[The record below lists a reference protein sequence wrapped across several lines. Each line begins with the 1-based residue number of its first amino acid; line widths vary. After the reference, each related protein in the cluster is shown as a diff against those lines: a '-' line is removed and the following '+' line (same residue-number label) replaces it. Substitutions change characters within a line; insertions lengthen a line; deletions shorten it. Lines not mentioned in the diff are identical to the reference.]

1 MTSTP
6 VLNAV
11 RKAVLLGAVS
21 AAVAALSVSAQ
32 AQDSAAGPQSL
43 ETVTVTGTRIAKRDA
58 EAESPILTVDA
69 DAIIESGYTTVDQF
83 MNTLTQV
90 TPSSSSQ
97 SNNPSNNGR
106 SVIDLRGLGSNRNL
120 VLIDGRRGMGSTSG
134 GVVDINTIPS
144 ALIERVEV
152 ITGGAGATYGADA
165 VAGVVNFIMKKDFE
179 GIAISSQY
187 RLTQQEDGQE
197 WSSDI
202 TLGGKFADGRGS
214 AVFSAGYFNRDDMY
228 KDARAFAAQAS
239 SQTGTFPGGSYT
251 AGANVPSQA
260 AVNTIFGPGRC
271 AANGGQ
277 AGFGFNPDGTLFCT
291 GVSGSPLDVVNY
303 TGPASDIA
311 TAFFPDFFS
320 YNFEP
325 ANILVLPMERWN
337 VYGRIGLEI
346 NDRFEPYAQFMY
358 TNYNALQELAP
369 TPAGGSTGFTVP
381 VTNPFITAPLRALL
395 ASRPNPTATFDLAKR
410 FNALG
415 GRTGFNTHDVWQL
428 TSGATGDIVGSWTYD
443 AYASYGRS
451 VLTEIQGGNVRRD
464 RTQQLLGAA
473 DGGRSI
479 CTGGLNLFGSAEIS
493 QACRDFIS
501 LEAKNLTVIEQSIIE
516 ATATGDVAELPA
528 GMIQAAIG
536 ASYREV
542 DFDFRPDGG
551 LQPGL
556 VAGFNEQKPVAGALN
571 FTDVFTE
578 VAVPILK
585 DMPFVQSL
593 SLTLGYRM
601 TDNSRSGSD
610 DTYKATFDWT
620 ATDSLRFRAG
630 YQHAVR
636 SPNISELF
644 SPQLNNFPTFTNQ
657 DPCNTTGTIAA
668 TYRSGPNGAQVRALC
683 AAQSVVAGGANYFQ
697 PFGQATGIIVGNP
710 NLKPEVADSFTLG
723 FVLNQPIASLE
734 RSYLSVDYWSIEL
747 EEVIAAVGATTIV
760 QRCYNRDGANPTFDI
775 NNSWCRLFTRSA
787 TNGGVEGLLQLS
799 RNQAA
804 STVSGVD
811 LAAGVGFDLGE
822 SIGTLDFNLG
832 ATWTEKNESQTTPV
846 DPVFDF
852 AGTIGS
858 GTGSSVP
865 EWKANIDTIYSR
877 GPLKLQLSA
886 RYIDGMVNAA
896 TVTGGSPI
904 SNTGVP
910 ATWYYDL
917 IGRYE
922 LTGSLTV
929 RVGIN
934 NLSDQAPRIY
944 NPNVQANT
952 DPSLYDVL
960 GRRYY
965 VGIDYRL

>member
-1 MTSTP
+1 MSNSTVP
-6 VLNAV
+6 VAV
-11 RKAVLLGAVS
+11 RRALLLSAIGA
-21 AAVAALSVSAQ
+21 AAAASSVAPAQ
-32 AQDSAAGPQSL
+32 QAAAADAL

-69 DAIIESGYTTVDQF
+69 EAIVESGYTTVDQF
-83 MNTLTQV
+83 MNTLPQV

-152 ITGGAGATYGADA
+152 ITGGAGATYGPDA
-165 VAGVVNFIMKKDFE
+165 VAGVVNFIMKKNFE
-179 GIAISSQY
+179 GMAVSSQY
-187 RLTQQEDGQE
+187 RLTEQEDGQE
-197 WSSDI
+197 WSTDI
-202 TLGGKFADGRGS
+202 TLGSTFADGRGS
-214 AVFSAGYFNRDDMY
+214 AVLSAGYFNRDDMY

-239 SQTGTFPGGSYT
+239 TTTGTFPGGSYT
-251 AGANVPSQA
+251 AGANVPTQA
-260 AVNTIFGPGRC
+260 AVDALFGPGRC
-271 AANGGQ
+271 APNGGST
-277 AGFGFNPDGTLFCT
+277 GFGFNPDGTLFCT
-291 GVSGSPLDVVNY
+291 GVAGNALNVVGY

-311 TAFFPDFFS
+311 TSFFPDFFS

-337 VYGRIGLEI
+337 VYGRVGLEF
-346 NDRFEPYAQFMY
+346 NDHFEPYMQFMY

-381 VTNPFITAPLRALL
+381 LTNPFIPAQLRTLL
-395 ASRPNPTATFDLAKR
+395 ASRPTPGATFDLAKR

-428 TSGATGDIVGSWTYD
+428 TSGATGDIMGSWRYD

-451 VLTEIQGGNVRRD
+451 VLNEIQGGNVRRD
-464 RTQQLLGAA
+464 RTQTLLNAA
-473 DGGRSI
+473 DGGRSL
-479 CTGGLNLFGSAEIS
+479 CTDGLNLFGSAPIS
-493 QACRDFIS
+493 QSCRDYIS
-501 LEAKNLTVIEQSIIE
+501 LEAKNLTVIEQSIFE
-516 ATATGDVAELPA
+516 ATASGDVVAMPA
-528 GMIQAAIG
+528 GMVQAAVG

-542 DFDFRPDGG
+542 DFDFKPDGG
-551 LQPGL
+551 LQPGI

-578 VAVPILK
+578 VAIPLLK
-585 DMPFVQSL
+585 DMPFAQSL
-593 SLTLGYRM
+593 SLTLGYRI

-620 ATDSLRFRAG
+620 ANDVLRFRGG
-630 YQHAVR
+630 YQHSVR
-636 SPNISELF
+636 SPNIGELF
-644 SPQLNNFPTFTNQ
+644 SPQLNSFPTFTNA

-668 TYRSGPNGAQVRALC
+668 TYRNGPNGAQVRALC
-683 AAQSVVAGGANYFQ
+683 AAQSAVAGGATFVQ
-697 PFGQATGIIVGNP
+697 PASQANAIVGGNP
-710 NLKPEVADSFTLG
+710 NLIPEVADSFTVG
-723 FVLNQPIASLE
+723 FVLNQPISALD
-734 RSYLSVDYWSIEL
+734 RSYFSVDYWSVEL
-747 EEVIAAVGATTIV
+747 EKVIAAVGATTIV
-760 QRCYNRDGANPTFDI
+760 QRCYNRDNANPTYDI
-775 NNSWCRLFTRSA
+775 NNSWCQLFQRSA
-787 TNGGVEGLLQLS
+787 TNGGVERLLQLS
-799 RNQAA
+799 QNQAFNNI
-804 STVSGVD
+804 SGADIV
-811 LAAGVGFDLGE
+811 AGIGFDLGDTA
-822 SIGTLDFNLG
+822 GALDFNMT
-832 ATWTEKNESQTTPV
+832 ATWTEKNETQTTAV

-852 AGTIGS
+852 VGTIGS

-865 EWKANIDTIYSR
+865 EWKMNLDTVYSR
-877 GPLKLQLSA
+877 GPLKLTLSS
-886 RYIDGMVNAA
+886 RYIDSMVNSA

-904 SNTGVP
+904 TNTGVP
-910 ATWYYDL
+910 ATWYFDL

-922 LTGSLTV
+922 VTGNLTIRAGV
-929 RVGIN
+929 N
-934 NLSDQAPRIY
+934 NLADQKPRLY
-944 NPNVQANT
+944 SPNVQANT